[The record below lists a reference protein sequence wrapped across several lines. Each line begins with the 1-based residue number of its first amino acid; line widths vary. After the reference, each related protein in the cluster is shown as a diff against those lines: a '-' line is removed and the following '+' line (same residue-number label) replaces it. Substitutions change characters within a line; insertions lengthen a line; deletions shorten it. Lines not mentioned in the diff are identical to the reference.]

1 LDFSTALPYDAAYQF
16 PLEVLPLKRNSAA
29 ILIVTLVVAVMIY
42 AGVHSSRHP
51 RVSAVAP
58 GAQSLQLGTEA
69 IGKEAPDFT
78 LQDLQGKHVKL
89 SDFRGKAVL
98 LNFWAT
104 WCGPCK
110 VEMPWFVELQKQYG
124 PQGLEIVG
132 VALDDSGT
140 ETIQKFAKEMGV
152 NYTVLQGRDEV
163 GDAYGAIGLPTS
175 YFIDRNGKVINSSA
189 GLVERGEIEADIKKT
204 LAVAPNAAPQPADS
218 ESRSKPAA
226 STS

>member
-1 LDFSTALPYDAAYQF
+1 M
-16 PLEVLPLKRNSAA
+16 KRNAPA
-29 ILIVTLVVAVMIY
+29 IVIVTLVVAVMIF
-42 AGVHSSRHP
+42 AGVR
-51 RVSAVAP
+51 SARGPKVNPMLTNAK
-58 GAQSLQLGTEA
+58 ALTLGDVK
-69 IGKEAPDFT
+69 GKDAPDFA
-78 LQDLQGKHVKL
+78 LQDLQGKQVKL

-132 VALDDSGT
+132 VALDDSGKD
-140 ETIQKFAKEMGV
+140 TIQKFAKDMGV
-152 NYTVLQGRDEV
+152 NYTILQGQDAV

-175 YFIDRNGKVINSSA
+175 YFIDRSGKIIDSA
-189 GLVERGEIEADIKKT
+189 SGLVNRSEIEDNIKKS
-204 LAVAPNAAPQPADS
+204 LAEGKAETASNRD
-218 ESRSKPAA
+218 K